1 MRISESRKAVVDRI
15 LLKAAA
21 VEAEMAVVPAELVV
35 AELEAVA
42 VVH

>member
-21 VEAEMAVVPAELVV
+21 VEAEMAVVLAELV
-35 AELEAVA
+35 AVEQEGA
-42 VVH
+42 VVR

>member
-1 MRISESRKAVVDRI
+1 MRISESRKAVVGRI
-15 LLKAAA
+15 LLRGA
-21 VEAEMAVVPAELVV
+21 VTEAEMAVVPAELVV